1 MKPLNIRFSEK
12 VELGISD
19 INALVDNDKSQSKI
33 ARAAMQIGLE
43 FLKCYEG
50 SQESSFYSLSEYI
63 ELKNLKSLN

>member
-12 VELGISD
+12 VELNISD
-19 INALVDNDKSQSKI
+19 INTLVEDDKSQSKI

-43 FLKCYEG
+43 FLKSYKE

>member
-33 ARAAMQIGLE
+33 ARAAMQIGIE
-43 FLKCYEG
+43 FLKNYSE
-50 SQESSFYSLSEYI
+50 SQESAFYTLDEYI